1 MIKTQPMN
9 VGVRGLFALGGSGV
23 LALLLTTPALAH
35 HPTGNQTPS
44 TFIEGFLSGLG
55 HPVIGLDHLA
65 FVVAAGLLAA
75 TRPRGIWCPVAF
87 VLAALVGTGIHL
99 QQISLP
105 GAELL
110 ISASV
115 LAIGLLLALDS
126 QQLSTGAMAGL
137 AALAGIFHGYAYGES
152 IIGATPAP
160 LTAYLLGFTT
170 IQLGISVAAFWLSRY
185 GLSLK
190 AATEAQASPNLRKA
204 GWAIGG
210 IGLALTYAQVLG

>member
-9 VGVRGLFALGGSGV
+9 FSTKGMIALGSSGL
-23 LALLLTTPALAH
+23 LALLLTAPALAH
-35 HPTGNQTPS
+35 HPLGNQTPS

-65 FVVAAGLLAA
+65 FVVAVGLLAA
-75 TRPRGIWCPVAF
+75 TRARGVILPITF
-87 VLAALVGTGIHL
+87 VLTALVGTGIHL
-99 QQISLP
+99 AEVSLP
-105 GAELL
+105 WAEFW

-115 LAIGLLLALDS
+115 LAVGLLIAFGGQFPTLALTV
-126 QQLSTGAMAGL
+126 LAGF
-137 AALAGIFHGYAYGES
+137 AGIFHGYAYGES

-160 LTAYLLGFTT
+160 LTAYLLGFTA
-170 IQLGISVAAFWLSRY
+170 IQLAIALGAFWLGRR
-185 GLSLK
+185 GLEVKTAPES
-190 AATEAQASPNLRKA
+190 QPSSHLRKA